1 MQRKAVSSLDNSI
14 QMDIVTLGLSSAVVA
29 IRGIGKMWQ
38 QESLEAIICIVRKII
53 EFLSGLK

>member
-1 MQRKAVSSLDNSI
+1 
-14 QMDIVTLGLSSAVVA
+14 MDIVTLGLSSAVVA

-53 EFLSGLK
+53 EFLSGLI